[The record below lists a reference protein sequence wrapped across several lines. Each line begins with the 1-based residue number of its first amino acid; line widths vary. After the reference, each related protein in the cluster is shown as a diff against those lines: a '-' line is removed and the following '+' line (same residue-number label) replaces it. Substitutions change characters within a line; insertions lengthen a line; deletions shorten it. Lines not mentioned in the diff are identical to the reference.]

1 MQFKSPPVYLS
12 FVYEQSLDTC
22 QLLDAESGYAFQD
35 LEMVLGSEIKWTVSR
50 KAGVRELDTVG
61 WVGKDGLMTIK
72 KIGLKQ
78 TKTFDV
84 PIPIKE
90 RDSESSY
97 YPVWGHT
104 LLFFLCVCGCSGW
117 KHPFR
122 NGPLG
127 MLNPMALAWN
137 RILRAGLEDWASLTL
152 HRLPPAFWRQG
163 INEVTIKGHKKAM
176 LSRSQAS

>member
-97 YPVWGHT
+97 YPV
-104 LLFFLCVCGCSGW
+104 
-117 KHPFR
+117 
-122 NGPLG
+122 
-127 MLNPMALAWN
+127 
-137 RILRAGLEDWASLTL
+137 
-152 HRLPPAFWRQG
+152 
-163 INEVTIKGHKKAM
+163 
-176 LSRSQAS
+176 